1 MKLTKLKSNP
11 NNPRVIRD
19 FDFEKLKK
27 SISTFPKMMELRPIV
42 VDENDIILGGN
53 MRFQALKALG
63 YDEVPNNWVKRASDL
78 TDEQKLEFIIKDNSP
93 YGDWDWDAI
102 ANQWDDLPLDDWG
115 LSVPS
120 YEQLSA
126 PDQPA
131 STEEA
136 EPQAESKKRQNMII
150 CPSCGY
156 EID

>member
-1 MKLTKLKSNP
+1 MKLNKLKPNP

-27 SISTFPKMMELRPIV
+27 SIRTFPQMMELRPMV
-42 VDENDIILGGN
+42 VDEDGVILGGN
-53 MRFQALKALG
+53 MRFEALKALG
-63 YDEVPNNWVKRASDL
+63 YDEIPNTWVKKASDL
-78 TDEQKLEFIIKDNSP
+78 SEEQKLEFVIKDNSP

-102 ANQWDDLPLDDWG
+102 ANQWDELPLDDWG

-120 YEQLSA
+120 YDQLMT
-126 PDQPA
+126 PNP
-131 STEEA
+131 TEE
-136 EPQAESKKRQNMII
+136 EESKSKEESKKRQNMII